1 MSIGSAV
8 PAVVDA
14 LIAALTTAGLAVI
27 DGPGITDD
35 PLPLSVHVGWGDP
48 DSDQI
53 EESASADQTWAWL
66 GHTQRDETVTV
77 HCRVVAWSGN
87 SDTASMKAARDAA
100 FGAFADI
107 GSTIQSD
114 PSLGAS
120 ASGVL
125 NVTDVGRIA
134 LYQVQDDEAG
144 TRADV
149 AFDVTCRARLT

>member
-1 MSIGSAV
+1 MGSAV

-14 LIAALTTAGLAVI
+14 LISTLTTAGLTVL

-48 DSDQI
+48 DSEQI
-53 EESASADQTWAWL
+53 EESAASDQQWAWL

-77 HCRVVAWSGN
+77 HCRIVSWDGG
-87 SDTASMKAARDAA
+87 SDPGAMKRVRDAA

-107 GSTIQSD
+107 GSAVQAD

-125 NVTDVGRIA
+125 NVTDIARIA
-134 LYQVQDDEAG
+134 LYQVQDEEAG
-144 TRADV
+144 TRADI
-149 AFDVTCRARLT
+149 AFDVTCRARLS

>member
-1 MSIGSAV
+1 MSIGSAI

-14 LIAALTTAGLAVI
+14 LIATLTSAGLEVL

-48 DSDQI
+48 DSEQI

-66 GHTQRDETVTV
+66 GHVQRDETVTV
-77 HCRVVAWSGN
+77 HCRIVAWSGD
-87 SDTASMKAARDAA
+87 SDSGAMKRVRDSA
-100 FGAFADI
+100 FSAFAAI
-107 GSTIQSD
+107 GTAIQTD

-134 LYQVQDDEAG
+134 LYQVQDEEAG
-144 TRADV
+144 TRADI
-149 AFDVTCRARLT
+149 AFDVTCQARLS